1 VSNDEPGLLARLLGE
16 RFGQRH
22 AESERITRTD
32 TPEQVAQ
39 RRRVLTGAD
48 QKDVKRR
55 T

>member
-1 VSNDEPGLLARLLGE
+1 MTDEPGLLAKLLGE

-22 AESERITRTD
+22 AEAERVTAKD

-39 RRRVLTGAD
+39 RRRVLTDAD
-48 QKDVKRR
+48 RKDVKRR